1 MNNMVKGVVADAEE
15 LIKFADRLRSF
26 NQIAGSNVSLLN
38 SQFNRLGESW
48 RDEEYKK
55 FEAEFT
61 STMKT
66 VMSFFAAC
74 ERYEHYLRKK
84 AQPLDRY
91 GDIRI

>member
-1 MNNMVKGVVADAEE
+1 MVKGVIADPEE
-15 LIKFADRLRSF
+15 LKKFADHLRSF

-38 SQFNRLGESW
+38 SQFNRLGEYW
-48 RDEEYKK
+48 RDDEYKK
-55 FEAEFT
+55 FETEFT

-74 ERYEHYLRKK
+74 EIYERHLRNK
-84 AQPLDRY
+84 AQSLDEY